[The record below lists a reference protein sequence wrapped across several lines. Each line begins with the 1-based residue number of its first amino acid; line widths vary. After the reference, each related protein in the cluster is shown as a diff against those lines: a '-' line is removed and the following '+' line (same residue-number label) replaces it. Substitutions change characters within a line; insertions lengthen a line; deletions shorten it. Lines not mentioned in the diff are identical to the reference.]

1 MSTFEVCLKMFNFAS
16 ILLVTIFTKSCE
28 SVQQRFIEEPSSVSV
43 MEGENVTLSCSVDN
57 KMGVLQWTKGNV
69 SQDKLSLSPLYS
81 NCNSK
86 PHHIKS
92 MPHPYFLLYMKTSMM
107 TKQISYC
114 LENILIH
121 YLAYK
126 MLLW

>member
-1 MSTFEVCLKMFNFAS
+1 M
-16 ILLVTIFTKSCE
+16 
-28 SVQQRFIEEPSSVSV
+28 SV

-92 MPHPYFLLYMKTSMM
+92 RCWRQYY
-107 TKQISYC
+107 ISYLPVQMILVWEP
-114 LENILIH
+114 LETCQSTAGIR
-121 YLAYK
+121 
-126 MLLW
+126 